1 MDLLKTKALNA
12 AIEEYKIV
20 EEEYKKQVNM
30 FNQYAIDLYQQRKKA
45 VSVLVAFRQFI
56 ESLQHNDEFIILLSQ
71 AESIEDFQNVMTKE
85 ETGEECHAFDVQSG
99 NAAAGAGAAA
109 GIGLATALGG
119 QTALWALASTYGVA
133 STGTAIGTLAGV
145 AEWNAFMA
153 WLGGGA
159 LTAGGGGVVLGTT
172 IFGAIPVIGWI
183 VAATGVILGSWKIS
197 RSRKKNTE
205 TLLQVRK
212 ATKQMRTQAS
222 RFFEWSNHARN
233 INNHIVEEMAF
244 LNVGLFVDFPTDCA
258 ELSKRQHDY
267 LVECC
272 RYYTKLCQD
281 INLVVA
287 K

>member
-1 MDLLKTKALNA
+1 MDLLKKKELGV
-12 AIEEYKIV
+12 AIEEYKVV
-20 EEEYKKQVNM
+20 EAEYKKQVDV

-45 VSVLVAFRQFI
+45 VPVLVAFRQFI
-56 ESLQHNDEFIILLSQ
+56 ESLQHNDEFITLLSQ

-85 ETGEECHAFDVQSG
+85 EAGKECHAFDVQSG
-99 NAAAGAGAAA
+99 NAGAGAGAAA

-159 LTAGGGGVVLGTT
+159 LAAGGGGVALGTT
-172 IFGAIPVIGWI
+172 IFSAIPVIGWI
-183 VAATGVILGSWKIS
+183 VAATGLIYSGWKIS

-212 ATKQMRTQAS
+212 ATKQMRTQAQ
-222 RFFEWSNHARN
+222 RFFEWSNRARN
-233 INNHIVEEMAF
+233 INNRIVEEMAF
-244 LNVGLFVDFPTDCA
+244 LNVGLFVDYPTDCT
-258 ELSKRQHDY
+258 ELSQRQHDY

-272 RYYTKLCQD
+272 RYYIKLCQD